1 MLYIESPS
9 DSKLDKYYLDVKDK
23 ISLRLST
30 AQLSDEIITYLSN
43 KKIERIIKDKP
54 NKLILHHIEF
64 MTRFVDLP
72 QNDIAQKE
80 QIFAGIKSVLDYKEI
95 ISDSKST
102 SYELAK
108 ITNRN
113 TCTYC
118 NRLYTNTVEYRDP
131 QTNRINV
138 GTRIT
143 RAVFDHWFCK
153 KEYPLLALSFY
164 NLIPSCSVCN
174 TSIKGDDEFG
184 LSTHI
189 HPYIDNVVNHFSF
202 SYKPKSLFENEI
214 VIKQNNSND
223 KLKRTL
229 DELKIKEVYDAH
241 SNLELKDLIDLNEK
255 YNENYIDTLFNSTF
269 SNLNMKEPEIYRL
282 IFGIESQESD
292 FYKRPFSKFKKD
304 IIKELREVQK

>member
-1 MLYIESPS
+1 
-9 DSKLDKYYLDVKDK
+9 
-23 ISLRLST
+23 
-30 AQLSDEIITYLSN
+30 
-43 KKIERIIKDKP
+43 
-54 NKLILHHIEF
+54 

-80 QIFAGIKSVLDYKEI
+80 QIISGLKSVFNYNEI

-118 NRLYTNTVEYRDP
+118 NRLYTNTIEYRDP

-138 GTRIT
+138 STRIT

-174 TSIKGDDEFG
+174 SSIKGDDEFG

-189 HPYIDNVVNHFSF
+189 HPYIDNVVTDFSF
-202 SYKPKSLFENEI
+202 SYQPKTLFENEI
-214 VIKQNNSND
+214 VIKQNNSNN

-229 DELKIKEVYDAH
+229 EELKIKEVYNAH

-255 YNENYIDTLFNSTF
+255 YNSTYINTLFNETF
-269 SNLNMKEPEIYRL
+269 RNLNMDETEIYRL
-282 IFGIESQESD
+282 IFGIESNEKE

-304 IIKELREVQK
+304 IIQELRGIQI